1 MRHMR
6 QRRRLRAPHERV
18 VRQPNRGTDLLT
30 RYALRYPRT
39 TEGISLM
46 FRRIAIG
53 SLSALAALTLV
64 LGAYAQQNNIPP
76 PNTPCS
82 PYGTTAPA
90 GQQSPTTIEPSLPI
104 WCYTQPIAGP
114 STRVSG
120 VNDWVDDWTNDG
132 PAIQTLNNGQYDYR
146 RFDFNSDNRIQIG
159 QFVNV
164 NHWMPDIADTSP
176 YALSGGS
183 MLSPNRSF
191 HAENGRFVVEL
202 DGAAGSDGMGGADA
216 FYEIDF
222 SPSRPTD
229 ITVDN
234 LYGYGQFGGQG
245 AFGLRLERQSDGGHV
260 VAAMYDNSTNG
271 ADCCPRGRIW
281 ETQGAGTALT
291 GANVQGGYPQWPI
304 PGTNLHVSDVW
315 RQCADNELD
324 LHCRDRFRVEVT
336 KTTIDLYVNGYQ
348 VFFIHGL
355 TANNP
360 EGRDARIPDAYFS
373 NFYSYATSWINSGQH
388 HATRWHW
395 DGFYVNRHNTD
406 GTTFHAPDAYS
417 SFCLGNT
424 QPHLNTCADP
434 AQPSATQ
441 TPVATPQP
449 TTAPT
454 VVPTATLVP
463 ATPTPLPTASPT
475 STATPAADVCVVYG
489 ARNGTPTTFPF
500 ACPPN

>member
-1 MRHMR
+1 
-6 QRRRLRAPHERV
+6 
-18 VRQPNRGTDLLT
+18 
-30 RYALRYPRT
+30 
-39 TEGISLM
+39 M
-46 FRRIAIG
+46 FRRFAIG
-53 SLSALAALTLV
+53 SLSALGALTLV
-64 LGAYAQQNNIPP
+64 LAAYAQQNNIPP
-76 PNTPCS
+76 ANTPCS

-104 WCYTQPIAGP
+104 WCYTQPNAGP

-120 VNDWVDDWTNDG
+120 INDWVDDWTNDG

-146 RFDFNSDNRIQIG
+146 RFDYTSENRIRVG

-183 MLSPNRSF
+183 QLSPNRAF
-191 HAENGRFVVEL
+191 HAENGTLIVEV
-202 DGAAGSDGMGGADA
+202 DAAAGSDGMGGADA
-216 FYEIDF
+216 FYEIDI
-222 SPSRPTD
+222 SPSRPTSES
-229 ITVDN
+229 VDN

-245 AFGLRLERQSDGGHV
+245 AVGCRLERHSDGGGIIC
-260 VAAMYDNSTNG
+260 AMYDNSLHG

-281 ETQGAGTALT
+281 ETQGIGTELT
-291 GANVQGGYPQWPI
+291 GTSTVGGYSNYQI
-304 PGTNLHVSDVW
+304 PGTNLHMSDVW
-315 RQCADNELD
+315 RQCNDNELD
-324 LHCRDRFRVEVT
+324 LHCRDRFRFEFT
-336 KTTIDLYVNGYQ
+336 RTSIRIYVNGYQ
-348 VFFIHGL
+348 VWNLVGL
-355 TANNP
+355 TSNNQ
-360 EGRDARIPDAYFS
+360 EGRDARIPDWLNTQTYV
-373 NFYSYATSWINSGQH
+373 YATSWINSGQH

-395 DGFYVNRHNTD
+395 DGFYGNRHNPD
-406 GTTFHAPDAYS
+406 GTFHAPDAYS

-434 AQPSATQ
+434 VQPSATE

-454 VVPTATLVP
+454 AIPTATLVP